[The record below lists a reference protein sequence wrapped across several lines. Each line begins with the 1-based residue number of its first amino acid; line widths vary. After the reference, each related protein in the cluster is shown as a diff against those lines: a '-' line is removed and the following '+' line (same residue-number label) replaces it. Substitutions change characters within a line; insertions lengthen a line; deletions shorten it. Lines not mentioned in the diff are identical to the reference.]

1 MRDDNARL
9 FSHVLDGLH
18 DLMPGL
24 CVERRGDLVEEQ
36 NVSPLRDTS
45 CKGDPLLFAAGK
57 PIAAL
62 TRAISSGMV
71 IAS

>member
-1 MRDDNARL
+1 
-9 FSHVLDGLH
+9 
-18 DLMPGL
+18 MPGL
-24 CVERRGDLVEEQ
+24 CVERRGDLVKKQ
-36 NVSPLRDTS
+36 NVSPLQDAS

-57 PIAAL
+57 LIAAL

>member
-1 MRDDNARL
+1 
-9 FSHVLDGLH
+9 
-18 DLMPGL
+18 MPGL
-24 CVERRGDLVEEQ
+24 CVERRGDLVEKQ
-36 NVSPLRDTS
+36 NVSPLQDTS
-45 CKGDPLLFAAGK
+45 CKGDPLLLTAGK